1 MGFLDDL
8 FGGSSGKKAANA
20 AADYAAGQTRTGYN
34 QFRGQVGGGYDQ
46 ADSILSGYEKPGQ
59 AAYGMYADSIGANG
73 VEGYGRAK
81 SSFDA
86 DPFLAGSDEAN
97 NRLLRSQ
104 FGKYNAQGM
113 GDSGVSRA
121 ALSLTNS
128 QMYDKR
134 VADFRNRLMG
144 LGSQGAQFGQAR
156 AGNMVQRGQDIGGS
170 YLGEANQLSNI
181 ENGRQQGIYQA
192 KQAGANNIMK
202 AAGMVAGLAAA
213 PFTGGASLAAMGP
226 LSAGGSRMGN
236 ALAGA
241 PSNYGQSWDA
251 WTRRS

>member
-8 FGGSSGKKAANA
+8 FGGSSGKKAANQ

-46 ADSILSGYEKPGQ
+46 ADNLLAGYEKPGQ

-73 VEGYGRAK
+73 VNGYGRAK
-81 SSFDA
+81 ASFDA

-121 ALSLTNS
+121 ALALSNS

-134 VADFRNRLMG
+134 VSDFRNRLMG
-144 LGSQGAQFGQAR
+144 LGSQGGQFGQMR

-170 YLGEANQLSNI
+170 YLGEANQLAGI

-192 KQAGANNIMK
+192 KQAGVNNLLK
-202 AAGMVAGLAAA
+202 LGGMI
-213 PFTGGASLAAMGP
+213 GGAALTGFAPG
-226 LSAGGSRMGN
+226 AGGVSAFGN
-236 ALAGA
+236 MRKAF
-241 PSNYGQSWDA
+241 S
-251 WTRRS
+251 